1 MTNAAL
7 IYNPV
12 AGGSPA
18 RRERQAREAAREL
31 QAAGV
36 AARLLPT
43 SAPGTAGE
51 LARGAV
57 REGTELVLVCGGD
70 GTLNEVINGLAPG
83 KVPLAVLPGG
93 TANVF
98 ARELGINLNPVRAA
112 RQLSRWTPRRV
123 ALGRAAWSN
132 GGGAQQR
139 FFLSL
144 AGVGFDAY
152 IIHNLSRSFA
162 NALGVV
168 AYGCEGLR
176 QVFRYSFPEFS
187 CRFEEREFRGTFAVL
202 HRTERYAAWL
212 RIAPGASVFGDRF
225 TLCLFKSRRR
235 ARYFLY
241 AAAVVTSTH
250 TRLRDVETMQTRR
263 IEFAGDSGAPVYF
276 ELDGEWVG
284 RLPATFE
291 IVPNALTVL
300 VP

>member
-1 MTNAAL
+1 M
-7 IYNPV
+7 
-12 AGGSPA
+12 
-18 RRERQAREAAREL
+18 RQAAREL

-43 SAPGTAGE
+43 SAPETAGE

-57 REGTELVLVCGGD
+57 GEGAKLVLVCGGD
-70 GTLNEVINGLAPG
+70 GTLNEVINGLVPG
-83 KVPLAVLPGG
+83 EVPLGILPGG

-112 RQLSRWTPRRV
+112 RELARWSPRRV
-123 ALGRAAWSN
+123 ALGRATWPA
-132 GGGAQQR
+132 GGAVQQR

-152 IIHNLSRSFA
+152 IIHNLSRRFA

-176 QVFRYSFPEFS
+176 QVFRYSFSEFS
-187 CRFEEREFRGTFAVL
+187 CRFEEREVRGTFAVL
-202 HRTERYAAWL
+202 HRTERYAGWL
-212 RIAPGASVFGDRF
+212 RFAPGASVFGDRF
-225 TLCLFKSRRR
+225 TLCLFKSRSR

-241 AAAVVTSTH
+241 AAAVVTRTH
-250 TRLRDVETMQTRR
+250 TRLSDVETVQTRR
-263 IEFAGDSGAPVYF
+263 IECAGDSSAPVYF
-276 ELDGEWVG
+276 ELDGELTG
-284 RLPATFE
+284 LLPATFE